1 MLINPVRNPSIFR
14 RRFPI
19 RSCYPSQHLLR
30 QNPLP
35 RSRFGIRR
43 GFPRAASEP
52 RAVALRRVNARKS
65 FGPNCSLAR
74 RMEEEYSAP
83 LRPGP
88 QSQMARAAVTE
99 MLQTEIHR
107 GVAVLSKDIG
117 FGAHCQEE
125 TLRQPSTALIS
136 AVCFLTDALQGHAPH
151 RSRELAMRDVACK
164 HNNAAGQEH

>member
-1 MLINPVRNPSIFR
+1 
-14 RRFPI
+14 
-19 RSCYPSQHLLR
+19 
-30 QNPLP
+30 
-35 RSRFGIRR
+35 
-43 GFPRAASEP
+43 
-52 RAVALRRVNARKS
+52 
-65 FGPNCSLAR
+65 
-74 RMEEEYSAP
+74 MEEEYSAS

-99 MLQTEIHR
+99 MLQTELHS